1 MHELAP
7 AIEDDEPG
15 VRHLS
20 LVPAFDDIEALAG
33 ADELTVEDLDAAEDW
48 RAAAGTPDIED
59 PLLLYVRGLDDRL
72 LTAAEERELARRK
85 DAGDEEAKRRLVES
99 NLRLVMSITR
109 HYSRAEVPL
118 LDLIQEGNI
127 GLMRAVEKFDW
138 TMGYKL
144 STYATWWIRQSI
156 QRSLAEQGRAIRL
169 PHHASERLRQLL
181 KARRNLAQRLERV
194 PTIEEIAAE
203 AGVPLAKA
211 RHLLE
216 VSVDALSLESPTG
229 DGDTAVG
236 DTVECR
242 TLQRPDAVA
251 ATHARDVGVR
261 DAVAT
266 LGERE
271 ATVLRLRFGLDAGSE
286 PRTLDQVGAQLG
298 ITRERVRQLELRALG
313 ELRRDQPDLRLFL
326 AAD

>member
-1 MHELAP
+1 MRDLA
-7 AIEDDEPG
+7 AVIEDDEPG

-20 LVPAFDDIEALAG
+20 LVPALDDIEALAG
-33 ADELTVEDLDAAEDW
+33 DDEPTVEEIEAVENW
-48 RAAAGTPDIED
+48 RDVAGTPHLED

-85 DAGDEEAKRRLVES
+85 DAGDEAAKRRLVES

-109 HYSRAEVPL
+109 HYSRAGVPL
-118 LDLIQEGNI
+118 LDLIQEGNL

-156 QRSLAEQGRAIRL
+156 QKSLAEQGRAIRL
-169 PHHASERLRQLL
+169 PHHAAERLRQLL

-216 VSVDALSLESPTG
+216 VSEDAISLESPTG
-229 DGDTAVG
+229 DGDGSLG
-236 DTVECR
+236 DTVECT
-242 TLQRPDAVA
+242 TLQRPDAIA
-251 ATHARDVGVR
+251 ATHARNVGVR
-261 DAVAT
+261 EAVAT

-271 ATVLRLRFGLDAGSE
+271 ATVLRLRFGLDAGSD
-286 PRTLDQVGAQLG
+286 PRTLDQVGAALG
-298 ITRERVRQLELRALG
+298 ITRERVRQLELRALS

-326 AAD
+326 TAE